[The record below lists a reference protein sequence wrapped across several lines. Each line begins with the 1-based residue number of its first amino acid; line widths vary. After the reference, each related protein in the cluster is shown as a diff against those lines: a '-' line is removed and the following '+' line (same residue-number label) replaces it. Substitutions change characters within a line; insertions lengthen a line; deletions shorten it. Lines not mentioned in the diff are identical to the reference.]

1 MSWIEAMSIFG
12 GCMVLRRL
20 VRSTRAKVNMKYH
33 RIYSHPADKS
43 TGVMA
48 DQTIALDGFYT
59 RLDYPQHLRRVRY
72 VDPETSKRLVFLT
85 NNFAL
90 PAETIAALY
99 EKRWQVELFFDDLP
113 YCTPSYVIEKTGSVD
128 WDYTFAEFLRD
139 GTLPRTWQHRPSEAP
154 KEHWHRLGLPADA
167 LAESC
172 AAPSYL

>member
-1 MSWIEAMSIFG
+1 MSWIRGYVDF
-12 GCMVLRRL
+12 RRL
-20 VRSTRAKVNMKYH
+20 YGFTQAGAFFVTRAKVNMKYH

-99 EKRWQVELFFDDLP
+99 KKRWGRP
-113 YCTPSYVIEKTGSVD
+113 RGSSV
-128 WDYTFAEFLRD
+128 
-139 GTLPRTWQHRPSEAP
+139 
-154 KEHWHRLGLPADA
+154 
-167 LAESC
+167 
-172 AAPSYL
+172 AAV

>member
-99 EKRWQVELFFDDLP
+99 KKRWQVELFFKW
-113 YCTPSYVIEKTGSVD
+113 IKQN
-128 WDYTFAEFLRD
+128 LRIKHFY
-139 GTLPRTWQHRPSEAP
+139 GTSENA
-154 KEHWHRLGLPADA
+154 
-167 LAESC
+167 
-172 AAPSYL
+172 